1 MKIINTK
8 VKPNKAVLACLKLL
22 IATSTKFSLSI
33 ALISILIGVTI
44 ISISSIKVP
53 DPLHST
59 STVFKGK
66 IAKED
71 NSILFLKDVQKGKN
85 ISISVTP
92 QNSLDL
98 TNVRIINPKGTLLFD
113 VNSSQPLFA
122 TMTPTISGNYT
133 AVLTNLKS
141 SEIYTESM
149 FGSAILFDSNKSP
162 KVEIQAIFIG
172 VIVLLIGIGALILW
186 IILEFFER
194 LRLRTRYKQAP

>member
-1 MKIINTK
+1 MNRVI
-8 VKPNKAVLACLKLL
+8 LA
-22 IATSTKFSLSI
+22 I
-33 ALISILIGVTI
+33 ALISILVGVTI

-66 IAKED
+66 ITEES
-71 NSILFLKDVQKGKN
+71 NSIMSLKDVQKGKN

-92 QNSLDL
+92 QSSLDL
-98 TNVRIINPKGTLLFD
+98 ENVRIINPKGTLLFN

-122 TMTPTISGNYT
+122 TINPTISGNYT
-133 AVLTNLKS
+133 AVLTNLKNS
-141 SEIYTESM
+141 DIYTESM

-162 KVEIQAIFIG
+162 KVEIQVIFIG

-194 LRLRTRYKQAP
+194 LRLRTRYRQST

>member
-1 MKIINTK
+1 MRRII
-8 VKPNKAVLACLKLL
+8 
-22 IATSTKFSLSI
+22 LSI

-66 IAKED
+66 IAKDD

-92 QNSLDL
+92 QNLDL
-98 TNVRIINPKGTLLFD
+98 TNLRIINPKGILLFN

-122 TMTPTISGNYT
+122 TINPTISGNYT

-149 FGSAILFDSNKSP
+149 FGSAILFDSNKNP
-162 KVEIQAIFIG
+162 KVEIEAIFIG

-194 LRLRTRYKQAP
+194 LRLRTRYKHAT

>member
-1 MKIINTK
+1 MNRVI
-8 VKPNKAVLACLKLL
+8 LA
-22 IATSTKFSLSI
+22 I
-33 ALISILIGVTI
+33 ALISILVGVTI

-66 IAKED
+66 ITEES
-71 NSILFLKDVQKGKN
+71 NSIMSLKDVQKGKN

-92 QNSLDL
+92 QSSLDL
-98 TNVRIINPKGTLLFD
+98 ENVRIINPKGTLLFN

-122 TMTPTISGNYT
+122 TINPTISGNYT
-133 AVLTNLKS
+133 AVLTNLKNS
-141 SEIYTESM
+141 DIYTESM

-162 KVEIQAIFIG
+162 KVEIQVIFIG

-194 LRLRTRYKQAP
+194 LRLRTRYKQAT

>member
-1 MKIINTK
+1 MNRVI
-8 VKPNKAVLACLKLL
+8 LA
-22 IATSTKFSLSI
+22 I
-33 ALISILIGVTI
+33 ALISILVGVTI

-66 IAKED
+66 ITEES
-71 NSILFLKDVQKGKN
+71 NSIMSLKDVQKGKN

-92 QNSLDL
+92 QSSLDL
-98 TNVRIINPKGTLLFD
+98 ANVRIINPKGTLLFN

-122 TMTPTISGNYT
+122 TINPTISGNYT
-133 AVLTNLKS
+133 AVLTNLKNS
-141 SEIYTESM
+141 DIYTESM

-162 KVEIQAIFIG
+162 KVEIQVIFIG

-194 LRLRTRYKQAP
+194 LRLRTRYRQST